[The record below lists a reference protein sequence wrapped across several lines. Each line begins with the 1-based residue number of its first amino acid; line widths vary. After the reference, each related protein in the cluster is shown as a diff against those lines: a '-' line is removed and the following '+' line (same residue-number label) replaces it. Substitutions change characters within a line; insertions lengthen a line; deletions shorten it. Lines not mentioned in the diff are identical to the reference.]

1 MQIEKLLRTEL
12 NPSQYLAATTLD
24 GPLLVVAGAGTGKTR
39 VIEYRVLYL
48 VSREIHPRSILL
60 LTFTRRAAR
69 EMLSRASRHNR
80 LCEEVVGGTFHS
92 FGFSVITEFA
102 DLLGFKRPL
111 SFLDEADSEEQL
123 HRLAVKLGFTRRKR
137 RFPSKR
143 TLKAVISA
151 SFNRGESIGEVL
163 LRDYPHF
170 LHWSEEIEKLREEYV
185 RYKVEHNLLDY
196 DDLLIYLKIL
206 LEDDRVRRVLSSR
219 YRYIMVDEYQ
229 DTNQIQAQIVYLLA
243 KENRNVMAVGDDAQS
258 IYAFRG
264 ARYQN
269 MFEFLEVFPEAKV
282 IKLEQ
287 NYRSTQPILDLAN
300 AVMEG
305 AKHKYTKVLK
315 AQREGSVRPALLF
328 FKDPEGEAE
337 WIAEKVKELWDE
349 GVPLHHIGVLFRSMY
364 IVRPL
369 EISLTRRGIPYR
381 TYGGLKFIETAHIKD
396 LVSHVKV
403 VANPLDELAWHR
415 VLMLIDGIGPK
426 TAERMI
432 SEILRTGEWR
442 PALAAM
448 RENPRSGPGISR
460 LYAALERATAPNV
473 TFPEVVSTL
482 IDYYLPILR
491 DKYDDYQR
499 RAGDIDSLRQIA
511 RSYRS
516 VEAFLLDLVAIE
528 PAEQSVE
535 ERQDLHLDVRPLVL
549 STIHSAKGL
558 EWEVV
563 FIMGVAEGHLPI
575 SYSHL
580 SEEDIEEERRLL
592 YVAITR
598 AKREL
603 FLTMS
608 HEGYRGGITT
618 FCRLS
623 RFLDDPQVLKFLE
636 VSGQEQ
642 LLIERPEEGPSMQRE
657 ELIQRI
663 LGEGG

>member
-243 KENRNVMAVGDDAQS
+243 KGNRNVMAVGDDAQS

-369 EISLTRRGIPYR
+369 EVSLTRRGIPYR

-396 LVSHVKV
+396 LISHVKV

>member
-1 MQIEKLLRTEL
+1 VQIEKLLRTEL

-415 VLMLIDGIGPK
+415 VLMLIDGIGPR

-516 VEAFLLDLVAIE
+516 VETFLLDLVAIE

-636 VSGQEQ
+636 ASGQEQ

>member
-1 MQIEKLLRTEL
+1 VQIEKLLRTEL

-415 VLMLIDGIGPK
+415 VLMLIDGIGPR

-516 VEAFLLDLVAIE
+516 VETFLLDLVAIE

-603 FLTMS
+603 FFTMS

>member
-12 NPSQYLAATTLD
+12 NPSQYAAATTVE

-111 SFLDEADSEEQL
+111 SFLDEADREEQL
-123 HRLAVKLGFTRRKR
+123 HRLAVKLGFTKRKK
-137 RFPSKR
+137 RFPSKG

-151 SFNRGESIGEVL
+151 SFNRGESIEEVL

-196 DDLLIYLKIL
+196 DDLLIYLRIL
-206 LEDDRVRRVLSSR
+206 LEDDRVRKILSSR
-219 YRYIMVDEYQ
+219 YRYLMVDEYQ
-229 DTNQIQAQIVYLLA
+229 DTNRIQAQIVYLLA
-243 KENRNVMAVGDDAQS
+243 KENRNVMVVGDDAQS

-305 AKHKYTKVLK
+305 AKYKYTKVLK
-315 AQREGSVRPALLF
+315 AQREGCVRPALLF

-369 EISLTRRGIPYR
+369 EISLARRGIPYR

-396 LVSHVKV
+396 LISHVKV

-426 TAERMI
+426 TAERII

-499 RAGDIDSLRQIA
+499 RTGDIDSLRQIA

-516 VEAFLLDLVAIE
+516 VETFLLDLVAIE
-528 PAEQSVE
+528 PVEQSVE

-642 LLIERPEEGPSMQRE
+642 LLLERPEEGPSMQRE

>member
-12 NPSQYLAATTLD
+12 NPSQYLAATTLE

>member
-12 NPSQYLAATTLD
+12 NPSQYLAATTVE

-243 KENRNVMAVGDDAQS
+243 KGNRNVMAVGDDAQS

-516 VEAFLLDLVAIE
+516 VETFLLDLVAIE

-603 FLTMS
+603 FLTMP

>member
-415 VLMLIDGIGPK
+415 VLMLIDGIGPR

-516 VEAFLLDLVAIE
+516 VETFLLDLVAIE

-603 FLTMS
+603 FFTMS

>member
-415 VLMLIDGIGPK
+415 VLMLIDGIGPR

-448 RENPRSGPGISR
+448 RENPRSGPGISSF
-460 LYAALERATAPNV
+460 T
-473 TFPEVVSTL
+473 
-482 IDYYLPILR
+482 
-491 DKYDDYQR
+491 
-499 RAGDIDSLRQIA
+499 
-511 RSYRS
+511 
-516 VEAFLLDLVAIE
+516 
-528 PAEQSVE
+528 
-535 ERQDLHLDVRPLVL
+535 RP
-549 STIHSAKGL
+549 
-558 EWEVV
+558 W
-563 FIMGVAEGHLPI
+563 
-575 SYSHL
+575 
-580 SEEDIEEERRLL
+580 
-592 YVAITR
+592 
-598 AKREL
+598 
-603 FLTMS
+603 
-608 HEGYRGGITT
+608 RG
-618 FCRLS
+618 RP
-623 RFLDDPQVLKFLE
+623 PQ
-636 VSGQEQ
+636 
-642 LLIERPEEGPSMQRE
+642 M
-657 ELIQRI
+657 
-663 LGEGG
+663 

>member
-1 MQIEKLLRTEL
+1 VQIEKLLRTEL
-12 NPSQYLAATTLD
+12 NPSQYAAATTVE

>member
-12 NPSQYLAATTLD
+12 NPSQYAAATTVE

-516 VEAFLLDLVAIE
+516 VETFLLDLVAIE

>member
-415 VLMLIDGIGPK
+415 VLMLIDGIGPR

-516 VEAFLLDLVAIE
+516 VETFLLDLVAIE

-642 LLIERPEEGPSMQRE
+642 L
-657 ELIQRI
+657 
-663 LGEGG
+663 

>member
-415 VLMLIDGIGPK
+415 VLMLIDGIGPR

-516 VEAFLLDLVAIE
+516 VETFLLDLVAIE